1 MHGVMALTLSNTVD
15 MQDVAWHSKHE
26 YMFGSVGDDKQL
38 IIWDTRQPAA
48 ASACSSTLVVSTSDT
63 LGVVLSAT

>member
-1 MHGVMALTLSNTVD
+1 

-38 IIWDTRQPAA
+38 IVWDTRQPV
-48 ASACSSTLVVSTSDT
+48 ASSEFFVHQH
-63 LGVVLSAT
+63 